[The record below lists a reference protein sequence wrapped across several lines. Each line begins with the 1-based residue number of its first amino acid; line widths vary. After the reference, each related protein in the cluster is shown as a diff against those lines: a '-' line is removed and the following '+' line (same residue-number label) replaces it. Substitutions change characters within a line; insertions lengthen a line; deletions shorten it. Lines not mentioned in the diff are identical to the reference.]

1 MPPRHATTGPPPPRR
16 RRSRGRSWLAWAF
29 VVAAFAL
36 ARDTAAE
43 LTVTAYGRQTLDLA
57 SGRTVLDDGGE
68 VVDRRSGV
76 RLVAAWVSYAEGVEV
91 VAREASFEG
100 ELGRVTAP
108 EATIDLLRG
117 RVWAGGG
124 VLWERDGLAVRGEE
138 LRFDAEAGIVG
149 MLGGVVATAPDA
161 SAAEAWVE
169 IVGGRILMLGPY
181 RYADGPIVLSGEA
194 GRALQLDLVVAAD
207 GLTYDARTDVEPAW
221 RDAVEGLRHGG
232 WSRSGD

>member
-1 MPPRHATTGPPPPRR
+1 MPPRRVPPEPPPPRR
-16 RRSRGRSWLAWAF
+16 YGRAWSWIAWAI

-43 LTVTAYGRQTLDLA
+43 LTVTAHGRQTLDLA

-76 RLVAAWVSYAEGVEV
+76 RLLARWISYAEGIEV
-91 VAREASFEG
+91 LAREVSFDG
-100 ELGRVTAP
+100 ELGRVSAP

-124 VLWERDGLAVRGEE
+124 VLWERDGLEVRGDE
-138 LRFDAEAGIVG
+138 LRFDAEARIVG
-149 MLGGVVATAPDA
+149 LLGEVVATSPDA

-169 IVGGRILMLGPY
+169 IVGGRVLLLGPY
-181 RYADGPIVLSGEA
+181 RYANGPIVLRGGA
-194 GRALQLDLVVAAD
+194 GSALQLDVVETDA
-207 GLTYDARTDVEPAW
+207 GPNYDARTDVEPAW
-221 RDAVEGLRHGG
+221 LEAVEGLRQGG
-232 WSRSGD
+232 WSRSGE